1 MDKRY
6 QVFVSSTYSDLKE
19 ERGKV
24 MQTIIALDCIPAGM
38 EWFPA
43 IDEEQFEFIKK
54 IIDDCDYYVLIV
66 GGRYGSIS
74 EDGISYTEKEY
85 DYAVSKNIPVIAFLH
100 NDIKKLAFDKS
111 ETNPECR
118 IKLETFRE
126 KVSKGRLVQF
136 WNNADEL
143 NGKVAVSL
151 IKTIKMHPSVGWVK
165 ANMQTNTES
174 LQEINDLRKRIEL
187 LEKEKIELQKIGCTK
202 VDNIANLNESYQI
215 YGDIYRTYVNQFHDE
230 YEEKVDS
237 WQITITWA
245 EVIAI
250 VAPLFISGVKEEYVL
265 YSISEVLFRTLYPDS
280 KDRGEISKECFFTI
294 KVQLLA
300 LGIIDKESIKNKI
313 WVLSAKGFQMMMN
326 ERAVKTQVK
335 Y

>member
-118 IKLETFRE
+118 IKLEIFRE

-143 NGKVAVSL
+143 NGLVAVSL

-202 VDNIANLNESYQI
+202 VANIANLNESYQI
-215 YGDIYRTYVNQFHDE
+215 SGDMYRTYINQFHDE

-245 EVIAI
+245 EVIAT
-250 VAPLFISGVKEEYVL
+250 VAPLFISGVKDEFVL
-265 YSISEVLFRTLYPDS
+265 YLISEGLFRKFYPDS
-280 KDRGEISKECFFTI
+280 TDRGEISKECFFTI

-300 LGIIDKESIKNKI
+300 LGIIDEESVKNKI

-326 ERAVKTQVK
+326 ERAVKTQAK

>member
-43 IDEEQFEFIKK
+43 IDEDQFEFIKK

-111 ETNPECR
+111 EINPECI

-126 KVSKGRLVQF
+126 KVAKGRLVQF

-143 NGKVAVSL
+143 NGKVAISL
-151 IKTIKMHPSVGWVK
+151 TKTIKKHPAVGWVK
-165 ANMQTNTES
+165 ANMQTNVES
-174 LQEINDLRKRIEL
+174 LQEINNLRKRIEC
-187 LEKEKIELQKIGCTK
+187 LEEENVKLRDLSESRSNIEDIASLDEKIIVRGKSYN
-202 VDNIANLNESYQI
+202 VFWNLE
-215 YGDIYRTYVNQFHDE
+215 V
-230 YEEKVDS
+230 
-237 WQITITWA
+237 TWERLFA
-245 EVIAI
+245 LI
-250 VAPLFISGVKEEYVL
+250 APLFLGYHTDYESKQLIGKILSVEAG
-265 YSISEVLFRTLYPDS
+265 SDSLFADVNEQ
-280 KDRGEISKECFFTI
+280 DFQTI
-294 KVQLLA
+294 KIQFSA
-300 LGIIDKESIKNKI
+300 LGLISIEPKKTVKGEALCWHLTNKGADYMTKLR
-313 WVLSAKGFQMMMN
+313 VVRTEK
-326 ERAVKTQVK
+326 K
-335 Y
+335 

>member
-6 QVFVSSTYSDLKE
+6 QVFVSSTYADLKE

-43 IDEEQFEFIKK
+43 IDEDQFEFIKK

-85 DYAVSKNIPVIAFLH
+85 DYAVSRNIPVIAFLH
-100 NDIKKLAFDKS
+100 NDIKQLAFDKS
-111 ETNPECR
+111 EANPEYR

-126 KVSKGRLVQF
+126 KISKGRLVQF

-151 IKTIKMHPSVGWVK
+151 TKTIKMHPTVGWVK

-187 LEKEKIELQKIGCTK
+187 LEKEKKELQRNGCTK
-202 VDNIANLNESYQI
+202 VDNIANLNELYQI
-215 YGDIYRTYVNQFHDE
+215 LGDVFRTYIDDYGDECERIVS
-230 YEEKVDS
+230 S
-237 WQITITWA
+237 WQISITWA
-245 EVIAI
+245 EIIAI
-250 VAPLFISGVKEEYVL
+250 VAPLFISGVRDDSVL
-265 YSISEVLFRTLYPDS
+265 YLISEELFRTFYPDS
-280 KDRGEISKECFFTI
+280 IDRGEISKECFFTI

-300 LGIIDKESIKNKI
+300 LGIIDENSIKNKN

-326 ERAVKTQVK
+326 ERAVKTQTK
-335 Y
+335 Q

>member
-24 MQTIIALDCIPAGM
+24 MQTIMAMDCIPAGM
-38 EWFPA
+38 ELFPA

-85 DYAVSKNIPVIAFLH
+85 DYAVSKKIPVIAFLH
-100 NDIKKLAFDKS
+100 NDIKNLTFEKS
-111 ETNPECR
+111 EANPECR
-118 IKLETFRE
+118 NKLEVFRE
-126 KVSKGRLVQF
+126 KVSKGRLVQY

-151 IKTIKMHPSVGWVK
+151 MKTTKMYPAIGWVR
-165 ANMQTNTES
+165 ASIQTNTET
-174 LQEINDLRKRIEL
+174 LQEINDLRKKIDL
-187 LEKEKIELQKIGCTK
+187 LEREKNELQKLGNVK
-202 VDNIANLNESYQI
+202 VDDIANLNELYQI
-215 YGDIYRTYVNQFHDE
+215 SGDIFRTYVNDYDE
-230 YEEKVDS
+230 YEEIIGS
-237 WQITITWA
+237 WQISITWA
-245 EVIAI
+245 EIIATI
-250 VAPLFISGVKEEYVL
+250 APLFISGVSDDCAS
-265 YSISEVLFRTLYPDS
+265 YSISKELFRIPYPGS
-280 KDRGEISKECFFTI
+280 ADRGAISEECFFTI

-300 LGIIDKESIKNKI
+300 LGILDEESIKNKI
-313 WVLSAKGFQMMMN
+313 WVLSAKGFQIMMN
-326 ERAVKTQVK
+326 ERAVKTRTK